1 MKRLLLLLL
10 SLLALGYHSFSQGNN
25 AKLSYAEAFD
35 ELHQMLRGE
44 RQVSY
49 KRAVFVTENAYLE
62 GQISYSDF
70 LLEIDR
76 LVKLTKAVA
85 ATDGLTYSD
94 KDRAQVLMAGSI
106 FRVMKDSLF
115 FENPGKTQRLIKK
128 PYVYDME
135 DFWGERDWTKMFVIK
150 LLYNQSG
157 NCHSLPL
164 LYKILAEE
172 LSVEAWLSV
181 APSHTYIKQ
190 WSDKTGWYNT
200 ELTTGSFPYDADIKL
215 NSYIPTE
222 AVVEGVFMDT
232 LSVQETMAYIAT
244 DLVQGYVK
252 KFGYEDIK
260 TPLSWLNTILEYYPN
275 YINALLLKAEL
286 QKKQYESLM
295 FERKAS
301 DFSKLWKDPKTKQ
314 QFIELEKAYMTVHNY
329 GYRRMPKEMYLNWL
343 FRVRSDTTRKPY
355 QFATPQPF
363 KKYNYNVQVMT
374 GGDGQNSEFYG
385 QDTLVRIGTIE
396 LNVLSGKITRFVG
409 YDPDDIRD
417 EVISRMYDPALGRW
431 WQVDPLSEKGRRWSP
446 YSFAFDNPMRF
457 IDPDGMW
464 PYPVHVRS
472 FAPYE
477 TFGGGFHGDG
487 SKRGFTTAKGVAEGG
502 TVTARVQQSFTVDPT
517 GATVTGNKGWAD
529 KSSHPLLGEATATV
543 SSSITGFKASS
554 DDAGN
559 STVSFTANMA
569 GANPLVPGSPDIDVH
584 TNFTLTEN
592 LEAGTLNVNAVQTGD
607 AFPAAETFIGD
618 TSGNQLFI
626 GVSPAIGN
634 PYSSLPGDGD
644 KNMMSANFTVNID
657 KKGVFTGVTM
667 GDKSYTM
674 DEWNKMNSSQS
685 TTKK

>member
-1 MKRLLLLLL
+1 MKRILLFCC
-10 SLLALGYHSFSQGNN
+10 LAFISFQSFSQKDNVKNN
-25 AKLSYAEAFD
+25 YTIAFD
-35 ELHQMLRGE
+35 ELHQMLRG
-44 RQVSY
+44 QSKVSY
-49 KRAVFVTENAYLE
+49 KRAVFITENAYLE
-62 GQISYSDF
+62 NQVSYNDF
-70 LLEIDR
+70 ERQIDR
-76 LVKLTKAVA
+76 LVKLANAVA
-85 ATDGLTYSD
+85 ATDGLSYTG
-94 KDRAQVLMAGSI
+94 KDRSQVLLAGSI
-106 FRVMKDSLF
+106 FRVIKDSLF
-115 FENPGKTQRLIKK
+115 FENQEKIKK
-128 PYVYDME
+128 LLKNPYVYDLE
-135 DFWGERDWTKMFVIK
+135 DFWGERDWTKMFVTK
-150 LLYNQSG
+150 LLYTQSG

-164 LYKILAEE
+164 LYKILADEMN
-172 LSVEAWLSV
+172 VEAWLSV

-190 WSDKTGWYNT
+190 WSDKVGWYNT
-200 ELTTGSFPYDADIKL
+200 ELTTGTFPYDSDIKL
-215 NSYIPTE
+215 NSYISTE
-222 AVVEGVFMDT
+222 AIIEGVFMDT
-232 LSVQETMAYIAT
+232 LSVQETIAYIAT
-244 DLVQGYVK
+244 DLAQGYVK

-260 TPLSWLNTILEYYPN
+260 TPLSWLNVVLEYYPN

-286 QKKQYESLM
+286 QKKSYESLM
-295 FERKAS
+295 FDRKVS
-301 DFSKLWKDPKTKQ
+301 EFSKLWNDRKARQ
-314 QFIELEKAYMTVHNY
+314 QFTELEKLYMTIHNY

-343 FRVRSDTTRKPY
+343 FRVRNDTTRKPY
-355 QFATPQPF
+355 QFTAPQPF
-363 KKYNYNVQVMT
+363 KNYNYNVQVVT
-374 GGDGQNSEFYG
+374 GGDGQNSEFYDEG
-385 QDTLVRIGTIE
+385 THVRIGTVE
-396 LNVLSGKITRFVG
+396 LNVALQSITKFID
-409 YDPDDIRD
+409 YDPDDIHD

-446 YSFAFDNPMRF
+446 YSFAFNNPMRF

-487 SKRGFTTAKGVAEGG
+487 SKRGFTTAKGVSDGG

-529 KSSHPLLGEATATV
+529 KSSHPMLGEATAKV
-543 SSSITGFKASS
+543 NSSITDFKASS
-554 DDAGN
+554 DGDGN

-592 LEAGTLNVNAVQTGD
+592 LGAGTLNVNAVQTGD

-634 PYSSLPGDGD
+634 PYTSLPGDGD
-644 KNMMSANFTVNID
+644 KAMMSANFTINID

-685 TTKK
+685 TEKK